1 MFLCR
6 RVRCASKW
14 GGVRGPGSPTRML
27 PRCCWSPERSARTA
41 TSCSTTEAGTPL
53 RRRAA
58 RGQAGRRRSG
68 DRHTVRRPRARGGRD
83 RDRGAG
89 RLRGRRHLRTGARS
103 VHPRARRGTGHGDRA
118 FRQQGR
124 DRRDRLRARRVLP
137 APGCLEVPRGRTGLQ
152 QRTGRAGE
160 GLRNH
165 GGRAAARDTAPAA
178 PAPTAAAPIAPL
190 PPAPAPPGP
199 TPPLPCRPR
208 PAHVWPVR
216 RRSGRR

>member
-14 GGVRGPGSPTRML
+14 HVPARGPRRGRFRAVAGLRKGPLGRRL
-27 PRCCWSPERSARTA
+27 RVLQP
-41 TSCSTTEAGTPL
+41 AGTPL

-68 DRHTVRRPRARGGRD
+68 DRHTVRRPRACGGRD

-89 RLRGRRHLRTGARS
+89 RLRGRGTFGRCPVCTSACSTRTGD
-103 VHPRARRGTGHGDRA
+103 GDRA
-118 FRQQGR
+118 LRQQGR

-165 GGRAAARDTAPAA
+165 GGRAAARGTAPTGPRTDRRRADRPLYRPRPHR
-178 PAPTAAAPIAPL
+178 PAPTPSAAV
-190 PPAPAPPGP
+190 PPAPG
-199 TPPLPCRPR
+199 TRWR
-208 PAHVWPVR
+208 VR